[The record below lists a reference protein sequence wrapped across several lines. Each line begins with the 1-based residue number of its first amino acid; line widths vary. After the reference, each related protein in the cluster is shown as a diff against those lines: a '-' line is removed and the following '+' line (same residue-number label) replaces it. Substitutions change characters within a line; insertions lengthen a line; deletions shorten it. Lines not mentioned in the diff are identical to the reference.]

1 MFGIGTLLNTGAVV
15 VGGIIGIMLKK
26 GLSKRFEEILMV
38 ACGVSTLFI
47 GAAGTMQG
55 MLHIENNII
64 STQGGMLLVLSFVLG
79 GLIGEAINLEKKM
92 DDIGVTLKRL
102 FHAENDNL
110 FVDGFVNTSLIICV
124 GAMAIVGSIQDG
136 LVGDYSTLAVK
147 AVLDLVI
154 VIVMAASY
162 GPGSICSAIA
172 IFVYQGSITLVAHF
186 AGNFVADALI
196 ADLSYIGSA
205 LIFCVGVNLAFGK
218 KFKTGNLLPALLIP
232 IGYSIVQG
240 FIK

>member
-1 MFGIGTLLNTGAVV
+1 MFGIGTLLNTGAVI
-15 VGGIIGIMLKK
+15 VGGIIGMMLKK

-47 GAAGTMQG
+47 GAGGTMQG
-55 MLHIENNII
+55 MLHIEHDVI
-64 STQGGMLLVLSFVLG
+64 STQGGMLLVLSFVIG

-92 DDIGVTLKRL
+92 DEIGETLKRL

-218 KFKTGNLLPALLIP
+218 KFKTGNLLPALLVP
-232 IGYSIVQG
+232 IAYSIIQS
-240 FIK
+240 FL